1 MSIEAPVWA
10 SIITAGSALIVG
22 AVTYFTQRYLAHV
35 RIRVDSELKL
45 LDIDL
50 KHFEALLEQCIN
62 AANSANRYI
71 LTSPHMDVANWEERK
86 EFILPIVDSL
96 GPARAEL
103 EALGE
108 FEGKVLVKEALNSLE
123 RVLSAHYAGIQELNV
138 AWKPGLLADAI
149 FAVSRARRSR
159 LDEVGGPLRKNPRR
173 FLRER

>member
-10 SIITAGSALIVG
+10 SIITGTSAFIVG
-22 AVTYFTQRYLAHV
+22 TVTYFTQRYLAHV

-50 KHFEALLEQCIN
+50 KHFEALLQMCIT

-71 LTSPHMDVANWEERK
+71 LATPDIDVTNWEERK
-86 EFILPIVDSL
+86 EYILPIVDSL

-108 FEGKVLVKEALNSLE
+108 FEGRGLVKEALDSLE
-123 RVLSAHYAGIQELNV
+123 KMMSAHNAGTQEIKV
-138 AWKPGLLADAI
+138 AWKPGLLAEAI
-149 FAVSRARRSR
+149 YAVSRARRSR
-159 LDEVGGPLRKNPRR
+159 LAEVGEPLRKNPRR
-173 FLRER
+173 FLRGH